1 MWLDDLYPK
10 AKFADALAMVE
21 KAGHKKRLAAARGEW
36 LNEARSAATAN
47 GDADVSLPPLGGD
60 GERTPT
66 RAIAPGDDD
75 IYGST
80 PLARRPYTAAAVTQ
94 NGDIPDEDDLD
105 ALMAEAEA
113 QDNGSAAQ
121 TNGAREDD
129 LDDLD
134 ALMAESE
141 AHPNASKPAAPAAA
155 DPSFDE
161 DEEAMREMEGM
172 W

>member
-10 AKFADALAMVE
+10 AKFADALVMVE
-21 KAGHKKRLAAARGEW
+21 KAGHKRKLAAARTEW
-36 LNEARSAATAN
+36 LNESRPKET
-47 GDADVSLPPLGGD
+47 GDDDLSLPPLND
-60 GERTPT
+60 GQKTPT
-66 RAIAPGDDD
+66 RAMAPEDED

-80 PLARRPYTAAAVTQ
+80 PSARRPQVATTTTTQ
-94 NGDIPDEDDLD
+94 NNDMPDEDDLD

-113 QDNGSAAQ
+113 QDNGPAAAP
-121 TNGAREDD
+121 TNGVPEDD

-141 AHPNASKPAAPAAA
+141 AHPNPTKPAAPVA

-161 DEEAMREMEGM
+161 DEEAMREMEG